1 MERIIKILMD
11 RDDMSRK
18 EAIELIND
26 VKEMMQ
32 EAIEDGSY
40 IEAEEIFEDE
50 LGLEPDYIFDILW

>member
-11 RDDMSRK
+11 RDDMSRE

-32 EAIEDGSY
+32 KAIEDGSY
-40 IEAEEIFEDE
+40 MEAEEIFEDE

>member
-40 IEAEEIFEDE
+40 MEAEEIFEDE